1 MTEHQ
6 EQNISGNWTP
16 KNYVLLVLFW
26 TYVAIPFFWGLYET
40 LTGVTTLF
48 TG

>member
-6 EQNISGNWTP
+6 EQNISGNWNP
-16 KNYVLLVLFW
+16 KNKALLVLFW
-26 TYVAIPFFWGLYET
+26 GYVGIPFFWGLYQT
-40 LTGVTTLF
+40 LTGVANLF